1 MVEFKKVAIK
11 FNGHY
16 LFENVSFTINFGE
29 KVALVGRNG
38 TGKSTLI
45 KMITGQIVPDEGSIE
60 ISDYYKIGFLQQNLV
75 FEKKTAK
82 EEVCSVL
89 TIDRLHEEWKA
100 DKILDGL
107 GFSEELKAMDPNLLS
122 GGYQVKAQLA
132 KLLMTEPDLLLLDE
146 PTNYLDI
153 HSVRWLERFLKNW
166 ATELLIISH
175 NQYFLDN
182 VTNTTLMLQRGNVLK
197 ANNTALNMK
206 KQIAAEEANYETRRL
221 AQEKERKLK
230 LEWVAKWG
238 ANKGAEAKKILN
250 QLEKEVVLEKLEHIP
265 DLNFKFNYS
274 EVLGSDIMIQVK
286 NLCFGYDENNLLIKD
301 LSFHLK
307 NGDKLAIIGA
317 NGNGKSTLLKLIA
330 GELKP
335 LSGTI
340 EISQKVK
347 FGYFG
352 QTNIDRLDKTLS
364 VYDEIQSAN
373 PKAPMQTVRMICS
386 TVLFS
391 GDKAFKAIEELSGGE
406 KSRVMLGK
414 IIANPTN
421 TLLLDEPTNHLDF
434 DSGLALKQAIKEYE
448 GCVIMVTHDESF
460 LYEIPDKLIVFD
472 DNQTYFFDGGYAEFL
487 KKIGFKNTTK

>member
-45 KMITGQIVPDEGSIE
+45 KMITGQITPDEGSVE
-60 ISDYYKIGFLQQNLV
+60 ISDYYKIGFLQQNLA
-75 FEKKTAK
+75 FEKNTAR

-89 TIDRLHEEWKA
+89 PIDRLHEEWKA

-107 GFSEELKAMDPNLLS
+107 GFSEELKQKDPNLLS
-122 GGYQVKAQLA
+122 GGYQVKTQLA
-132 KLLMTEPDLLLLDE
+132 KLLISEPDLLVLDE

-153 HSVRWLERFLKNW
+153 TSIIWLENFLTNW
-166 ATELLIISH
+166 ETELLVVSH
-175 NQYFLDN
+175 NQHFVDN
-182 VTNTTLMLQRGNVLK
+182 VTNTTVLIHRGTVLK

-206 KQIAAEEANYETRRL
+206 KQIAAEETNYETKRL

-250 QLEKEVVLEKLEHIP
+250 QLDKEVILEKLEHIP

-274 EVLGSDIMIQVK
+274 EVLGSDTMIQVK
-286 NLCFGYDENNLLIKD
+286 NLCFGYDESNLLIKD

-330 GELKP
+330 SELKP
-335 LSGTI
+335 LGGTI
-340 EISQKVK
+340 EVSQKVK
-347 FGYFG
+347 SGYFG

-364 VYDEIQSAN
+364 VYDEIHSAN
-373 PKAPMQTVRMICS
+373 SKAPMQTVRMICS
-386 TVLFS
+386 KMLFS
-391 GDKAFKAIEELSGGE
+391 GDSAFKNIAELSGGE

-414 IIANPTN
+414 IISNSTN

-434 DSGLALKQAIKEYE
+434 DSGLALKQAIKDYE

-460 LYEIPDKLIVFD
+460 LYEIPDKLIIFD
-472 DNQTYFFDGGYAEFL
+472 DNETYFFDGKYEEFL
-487 KKIGFKNTTK
+487 KKIGFKNTKK